1 MKKILIISL
10 FTLFAQAQNESYL
23 VRHEI
28 DIIDKTEYFVPSE
41 DLIISNKDKT
51 RGFVITPAFS
61 KEDGI
66 VLMRSLIVKSYVG
79 SDCVEKSKLYIML
92 ENDNI
97 IALSAWNDFNCKNTS
112 YFDFTN
118 EDLELLKNSK
128 IKIIR
133 FVNGSDSAEFDG
145 VNLNKKNF
153 FIRAILNLKITNK

>member
-10 FTLFAQAQNESYL
+10 FTLFAQAQNEAFL
-23 VRHEI
+23 VKHEI
-28 DIIDKTEYFVPSE
+28 DVIDKTEYYLPSE
-41 DLIISNKDKT
+41 ELIVANKDKT
-51 RGFVITPAFS
+51 KGFVITPAFA

-66 VLMRSLIVKSYVG
+66 VIMRSLFVKSYVG

-92 ENDNI
+92 EDDNI
-97 IALSAWNDFNCKNTS
+97 ISLSAWNDFNCKNTS

-118 EDLELLKNSK
+118 EDLALMKNSK

-145 VNLNKKNF
+145 VNLNKRNF
-153 FIRAILNLKITNK
+153 FIRVITNTKVVNK